1 MNTKKKETKAS
12 QKEKYPG
19 HWTHIIDQLELN
31 NESGSPTKA
40 SGVTLT
46 IKTKVTYKD
55 PNSKYL

>member
-1 MNTKKKETKAS
+1 MS
-12 QKEKYPG
+12 
-19 HWTHIIDQLELN
+19 QLELN